1 MEITVDSSTP
11 TALAQVN
18 LVFSGSPL
26 QRLFVGPALPKAAMV
41 VEVLGVPAS
50 NAKNETARYISL
62 RLQPFVN
69 VHDVWVAQI
78 PCANNPTPPE
88 GTNRMVVLA
97 SSTAG
102 KDGGVDPNSV
112 HAIPGYIK
120 VGGAECELSYIGR
133 LPWCTTCRS
142 AARQYHT
149 FDNCPRRLC
158 FNCRESGH
166 SAA

>member
-1 MEITVDSSTP
+1 MLIT
-11 TALAQVN
+11 L
-18 LVFSGSPL
+18 
-26 QRLFVGPALPKAAMV
+26 
-41 VEVLGVPAS
+41 
-50 NAKNETARYISL
+50 
-62 RLQPFVN
+62 
-69 VHDVWVAQI
+69 
-78 PCANNPTPPE
+78 TPPE

-142 AARQYHT
+142 AAGQYHT